1 MAAPTIN
8 FAGFVYDD
16 AGDAVS
22 EATVH
27 IYDKNSTSTARESS
41 SITTNSSG
49 YWSYAHATPGE
60 FDVEVVS
67 GASKRRFK
75 FDDKIHIAEVDAEKI
90 SIRGNEGAI
99 AALFMYADEGDDVSD
114 QWRVDVGT
122 DGVLAFGNDAAS
134 QGSFVDHLTITP
146 NSTVANSTVA
156 FKGGVTIAGDLTVT
170 GDDITMATNTSTAIL
185 VADGTNYNPVV
196 PTGVIDLAND
206 GAFTVDNTFI
216 SSQTEITSGLAAAD
230 ELLYSDGG
238 TVKKIGLDNL
248 VELGPALSTED
259 AIANGDYILFLDGGA
274 SGNMNK
280 EAVHDLAT
288 LFAGSGLTATNSVIA
303 VDTLNQ
309 DTSGTAAIATTVT
322 ITDNESTDEDNA
334 IIFTSGGDVDGGN
347 IGLESDGTLTYNPS
361 TGKITATGF
370 LGAIDGILG
379 ANSAAAVTGTTG
391 VFTTS
396 IDITGSA
403 GIILE
408 NDETITNSTNGTVA
422 FSGGIAIPNAGNI
435 GSASDLDAIAI
446 ASNGV
451 VNFTQAPTVASA
463 AVLTAGVENIWVPAA
478 AMTPRD
484 NAGCAALTTVAA
496 GTNGRPDF
504 HVLDF
509 DNSSDEHAQF
519 TIAMPKSWDG
529 GNVYYYVYWIGLAA
543 TTGVTWGLEVL
554 SLNDNEEFN
563 QAYVNPILVDD
574 DSQGDVTELLVSAKS
589 AAIAC
594 SGADNDL
601 LCFQVYRDVS
611 AGNDDMAGDARLWGL
626 LLEYTTNA
634 ATDA

>member
-22 EATVH
+22 GATVH